1 MPAAVD
7 PAPTPTPPEVVA
19 APARPPAP
27 RPRAPRRDLSAE
39 RALHPDDLAEHRAR
53 HRAQPLPPTM
63 KLPPRRVAALGLLAS
78 CSVFDPSLYQQS
90 SGGLTLADRC
100 ESAAAL
106 TTVAPNA
113 TMPVPI
119 DTTTLSDNY
128 REFAGCIGTDLP
140 GNEGFFQVEMRRG
153 ETWHFHVDLLS
164 PDADPALYVLPICT
178 TIQCSPNGA
187 ADNCGPGRS
196 EHFSFRP
203 EADGAH
209 VVGID
214 SRVAG
219 GARYTVTVVRPVCG
233 DGLLE
238 HGEACDDMRPQS
250 GVTCDRCHKV
260 LSRPLESEAGVANDD
275 FTNAM
280 LLRPAAGFTDFA
292 VTGTLGG
299 CDLDMF
305 RFEVAAGQAITA
317 AVTSRAGGQCPAG
330 VTMEPSAPT
339 RPRRPTR
346 SRRCPWW

>member
-1 MPAAVD
+1 
-7 PAPTPTPPEVVA
+7 
-19 APARPPAP
+19 
-27 RPRAPRRDLSAE
+27 
-39 RALHPDDLAEHRAR
+39 
-53 HRAQPLPPTM
+53 M
-63 KLPPRRVAALGLLAS
+63 KLPPRQVAALGLLAS

-106 TTVAPNA
+106 ATVAPNA

-119 DTTTLSDNY
+119 DTTSLADNY

-140 GNEGFFQVEMRRG
+140 GNEGFFQVDMRRG

-238 HGEACDDMRPQS
+238 HGEPCDDMRPQS

-260 LSRPLESEAGVANDD
+260 LTRPLESEAGVANDD

-280 LLRPAAGFTDFA
+280 LLRPAAAFTDFA

-317 AVTSRAGGQCPAG
+317 AVTSRVGGQCPAG
-330 VTMEPSAPT
+330 VTMELLRTDAPAAADVLEAVPVVVNEAQGASMNDCPSLTLPAAA
-339 RPRRPTR
+339 RAGWYYLRVR
-346 SRRCPWW
+346 SARDASGDFAYQLTTSVTGP